1 MWIQVRPS
9 SQISETSRKPVHMF
23 RVHWS
28 RMIGAVLSLAVL
40 CAAVAAELS
49 TVSLEHGFH
58 LLYNLDFGGAR
69 DQFAEYQEQHADD
82 PMGPVAEAAG
92 LFLSV
97 VDRLGV
103 LRAGCVAA

>member
-1 MWIQVRPS
+1 
-9 SQISETSRKPVHMF
+9 
-23 RVHWS
+23 
-28 RMIGAVLSLAVL
+28 MIGAVLSLAVL

-82 PMGPVAEAAG
+82 PMGPMAEAAG
-92 LFLSV
+92 SYIQEAGRCGLIHRGES
-97 VDRLGV
+97 
-103 LRAGCVAA
+103 LRAGADTRTQ